1 MSFNHGENRNSANI
15 NQLPSGEQLINTLPR
30 PSNIIGNRY
39 RCCSFCREPGH
50 TITFCNDGR
59 LQDFK
64 SLCEMQKEIFENNRE
79 TSRNPKRAF
88 KEWVINYSLENTTL
102 VKAFAIR
109 NCGSNTRDPIQA
121 NIDAIVDHFFDEYYG
136 LPDLIDDNNDLILLT
151 DDLFNNPENVRSL
164 LVLLQM
170 QAEAITNLDY
180 AYTRYRNHYNNH
192 YNNDNDNEG
201 KFTIETQVVVEESK
215 LEPACECNI
224 CYNST
229 ENAEFIRFNCNHDFC
244 KECVKG
250 ILKACNTPEGPKC
263 AFCRS
268 QITCMTYKSAEVKTE
283 FVDLINE
290 PHGNSI

>member
-30 PSNIIGNRY
+30 PGNIVGNRY

-50 TITFCNDGR
+50 TITFCNDQR

-64 SLCEMQKEIFENNRE
+64 SLCELQKEIFENNPE
-79 TSRNPKRAF
+79 TSSNPKRAF
-88 KEWVINYSLENTTL
+88 KEWVINYTLENTTI

-109 NCGSNTRDPIQA
+109 NCGSNTMDPIQA
-121 NIDAIVDHFFDEYYG
+121 NIDAIVEHFYDEYYG

-180 AYTRYRNHYNNH
+180 AYTRYRNHYYNH
-192 YNNDNDNEG
+192 YNNDNEG

-215 LEPACECNI
+215 VETACECNI
-224 CYNST
+224 CYDNIEKDKFVKADLSLSYRQVSLLESHLDFYRECIKTLDNSAFAIR
-229 ENAEFIRFNCNHDFC
+229 NRIKLAEDDI
-244 KECVKG
+244 
-250 ILKACNTPEGPKC
+250 
-263 AFCRS
+263 
-268 QITCMTYKSAEVKTE
+268 
-283 FVDLINE
+283 
-290 PHGNSI
+290 